1 MAWLRERSGDVRA
14 LAVAI
19 EIPHG
24 PVVEALLEAGI
35 AVYAINP
42 KAVDRFR
49 DRHSVAGAKDD
60 RRDAFVLAEALHT
73 DRAKFTRVQP
83 PDATTL
89 LLREV
94 GRTYDALQHDRTCFR
109 NRLRELAQ
117 RAYPD
122 LLPLCPAANAPW
134 FWDLLEGVT
143 TKRRLRRDWV
153 TRLLARHRK
162 RAVSV
167 EAVLAAVRTPALA
180 LTPGTYEAL
189 ALAIGSLVAQLRVT
203 ETQRRICRQRLATL
217 VREAGPTAVILQS
230 HAGIDVLVAAA
241 LLGEAPRALARPDLP
256 TLRLLAGTAPVT
268 RRSGKSWRV
277 GMRRSC
283 NHRLRTAVRHWARAN
298 FISDPYGRAFYDRLR
313 ARGHSHERALRGLA
327 ARLLSCLVATL
338 REGVPYDPERRQA
351 SLARGAPA

>member
-189 ALAIGSLVAQLRVT
+189 ALAMRSTTFGQLAIQLVTWVAGGAGVYVCDGCELPYLSEKRP
-203 ETQRRICRQRLATL
+203 RRDRKNFSDQCRTDKVPAKMRQAKKRRLDAESKI
-217 VREAGPTAVILQS
+217 RDGAM
-230 HAGIDVLVAAA
+230 IDGELEH
-241 LLGEAPRALARPDLP
+241 GEA
-256 TLRLLAGTAPVT
+256 T
-268 RRSGKSWRV
+268 R
-277 GMRRSC
+277 
-283 NHRLRTAVRHWARAN
+283 
-298 FISDPYGRAFYDRLR
+298 
-313 ARGHSHERALRGLA
+313 
-327 ARLLSCLVATL
+327 
-338 REGVPYDPERRQA
+338 
-351 SLARGAPA
+351 